1 MERFA
6 RIAQV
11 NEKTS
16 FLAQYLCDVCLL
28 DCTLM
33 KERPSKLA
41 AVAIYASQKVI
52 RGGSE
57 SVWNATLTKN
67 TGYKEEQVRGMAIDL
82 L

>member
-41 AVAIYASQKVI
+41 AVAIYAS
-52 RGGSE
+52 
-57 SVWNATLTKN
+57 
-67 TGYKEEQVRGMAIDL
+67 
-82 L
+82 